1 LSALLEVRGLTKHFP
16 VRRGV
21 LRRQVGAVRAV
32 DGVDLS
38 LEAGESFALVGESG
52 SGKTTLG
59 RCIVRLL
66 EPTSGSVLFA
76 GVDLAR
82 LPEREL
88 RRRRRDFQIVFQDP
102 YGSLDPRMRVG
113 RILSEPLEVHGLG
126 DRAGRRRRVL
136 ELLELVGLPA
146 SAAHR
151 YPHEFSGGQRQRI
164 GIARALATGPR
175 LLVADEP
182 VSALDVSVRAQILN
196 LLARLQARLGLTLL
210 LVAHDLALVEQI
222 ADRVGVLYLGRLVE
236 VGPTERI
243 FADPQHPYTARLL
256 ASVPVADPS
265 RRGPRPVLPGEVA
278 SALEPPAGC
287 AFHPRC
293 PVARERCRAERPDL
307 VAVGSGHQAAC
318 YYPGEVAGPDGD
330 WNFSDRAT

>member
-1 LSALLEVRGLTKHFP
+1 VTTLLEVRGLHKHFP
-16 VRRGV
+16 VRRGL
-21 LRRQVGAVRAV
+21 LRRQVGAIRAV
-32 DGVDLS
+32 EDVSLV

-66 EPTSGSVLFA
+66 EPTSGAVLFR
-76 GVDLAR
+76 GVDLAA
-82 LPEREL
+82 LPERQL

-102 YGSLDPRMRVG
+102 YGSLDPRLRVR
-113 RILSEPLEVHGLG
+113 RILAEPLEVHGLG

-136 ELLELVGLPA
+136 ELLDLVGLPA
-146 SAAHR
+146 AAAER

-164 GIARALATGPR
+164 GIARALATEPA

-196 LLARLQARLGLTLL
+196 LLASLQQRLGLTLL
-210 LVAHDLALVEQI
+210 LIAHDLALVEQI

-236 VGPTERI
+236 VGPTARV
-243 FADPQHPYTARLL
+243 FAAPQHPYTARLL

-265 RRGPRPVLPGEVA
+265 RRAPRPVLPGEVA
-278 SALEPPAGC
+278 SALAPPPGC

-293 PVARERCRAERPDL
+293 PVARERCSRETPILA
-307 VAVGSGHQAAC
+307 AVGSRHEAAC
-318 YYPGEVAGPDGD
+318 FYPGEVDRTGPA